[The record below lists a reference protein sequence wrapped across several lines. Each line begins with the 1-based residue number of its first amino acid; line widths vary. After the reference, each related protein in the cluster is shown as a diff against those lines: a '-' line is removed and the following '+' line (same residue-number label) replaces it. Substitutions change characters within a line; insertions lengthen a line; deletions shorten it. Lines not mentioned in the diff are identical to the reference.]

1 VNDKGTALPEDFMLW
16 QDSWVA
22 RVVRFVRVRV
32 RESMN
37 DHRGR
42 ATAAVTILTLWMAW
56 RHRRRL
62 IATGSIQTSA
72 AVVVR
77 TILRPLL
84 EIVDALMPSERQ

>member
-1 VNDKGTALPEDFMLW
+1 MLW

-42 ATAAVTILTLWMAW
+42 ATACHDL
-56 RHRRRL
+56 
-62 IATGSIQTSA
+62 
-72 AVVVR
+72 
-77 TILRPLL
+77 
-84 EIVDALMPSERQ
+84 DALDGVASS

>member
-1 VNDKGTALPEDFMLW
+1 MLW
-16 QDSWVA
+16 QDSVVA
-22 RVVRFVRVRV
+22 LSGSFVRVRV

-62 IATGSIQTSA
+62 IATEASKRRRRGSS
-72 AVVVR
+72 

-84 EIVDALMPSERQ
+84 EIVDA